1 MDQEPQMIPG
11 VGYMVH
17 HARPWLDRG
26 PSFLITIVFH
36 FQEEKVRQAGEG
48 AFSCGAS
55 LRALAR

>member
-26 PSFLITIVFH
+26 ENIPF
-36 FQEEKVRQAGEG
+36 
-48 AFSCGAS
+48 
-55 LRALAR
+55 